1 MKTLIKLF
9 SSILF
14 FLSATHFL
22 FAQPTIEWEQN
33 YGGSGDDYARSIQ
46 QTLDGGYIVA
56 GESESNDGDVS
67 GNNGN
72 RDYWILKLDGN
83 GNIQW
88 EQNYGGSGFD
98 EPRSIQ
104 QTLDGGYIVAG
115 YSSSNDG
122 DVNGNNGNFDYWILK
137 LDATGNVQWEQNYG
151 GSGWDYVNSIQQTLD
166 GGYIVA
172 GNSFSNDGDVSGNN
186 GSFDYWILKLDE
198 TGNVQWEQSYG
209 GSDSEYAESIRQ
221 TLDGGYIVAGFSLSN
236 NGDVSGNNG
245 IYDYWILKLDG
256 TGNVQWEQNY
266 GGSGDD
272 RAFSIQ
278 QTLDGGYIVAGYSLS
293 NDGDVS
299 GNNGNNDY
307 WILKLD
313 GTGNVQWKQ
322 NYGGSGTDL
331 AQSIQ
336 QTLDGGYIVAGAST
350 SNNGDV
356 SGNNGIWDSWILKL
370 DGTGN
375 VQWEQ
380 SYGGSDSEYAQS
392 IQQTLDGGYIVAGY
406 SESND
411 GDVSG
416 NNGGYDFWIVKLSN
430 DCGCTDPTACNYNPI
445 ATCDD
450 GNCQENCETL
460 VYPGDLNHDGIVDN
474 QDVALSGLYLNNY
487 GIARAQE
494 HQNIDWYPHPSQD
507 WGFENNQNVD
517 LKHHDCNGDGLLDL
531 EDQQA
536 ITLNMDSIW
545 GIEESEDAPEQSDYL
560 VLLQPIDQVIDGY
573 LIMNVVLERR
583 ANADLEVQAGYF
595 TIDYS
600 EIEGNISFATLAFF
614 DENWLGERDVNVWYE
629 RIEFPQQKKID
640 VGFTKID
647 NLSSNGSG
655 VIAQLILNFDTNV
668 AKRGESSNVSYQFSI
683 SDVGIHNNNS
693 QFTLVEN
700 QQLNVIV
707 NPDICYSN
715 LVINKDSP
723 FQNLY
728 QSSGNITT
736 NGFVL
741 IGEDQ
746 QVEYKANRVTLNS
759 GFSIKV
765 GEDSRFKAGYG
776 NCD

>member
-1 MKTLIKLF
+1 MSFKTNKMKTLTKILILQLFIILFNKQTIKAQCHIDDWTALKALYESTNGDFWTTRTGWGTVLGDSPPPNCDLEILYGITLDAEGRVFCIDLDDETNGGCGYSGNGADGNNLSGFIPIEIEKLVQLTKLF
-9 SSILF
+9 
-14 FLSATHFL
+14 LSNNNL
-22 FAQPTIEWEQN
+22 
-33 YGGSGDDYARSIQ
+33 
-46 QTLDGGYIVA
+46 
-56 GESESNDGDVS
+56 S
-67 GNNGN
+67 GNIPTEIGN
-72 RDYWILKLDGN
+72 LSLLENLYLRDNEFISGFIPAEIGNLSNLIHLSLGYNQLSGNIPVELSNLSNLLSLGLAGNQLTGSIPPQLENLSELTHLYLENNEQLN
-83 GNIQW
+83 GNIPP
-88 EQNYGGSGFD
+88 ELGNLNKL
-98 EPRSIQ
+98 E
-104 QTLDGGYIVAG
+104 TLRLW
-115 YSSSNDG
+115 NNQF
-122 DVNGNNGNFDYWILK
+122 NGNIPPELGNLSSLKRLYLWNNHLSGEIPAELGNLNNLEVLQLEYNNLNGSIPPELGNLSSLAVLRIDSNKINGNIPSELSNLNLGFFNCQNNMLEGCFYPTLTN
-137 LDATGNVQWEQNYG
+137 LCSTFTDAGH
-151 GSGWDYVNSIQQTLD
+151 
-166 GGYIVA
+166 YIDN
-172 GNSFSNDGDVSGNN
+172 GNSFDALWDD
-186 GSFDYWILKLDE
+186 FCA
-198 TGNVQWEQSYG
+198 TG
-209 GSDSEYAESIRQ
+209 
-221 TLDGGYIVAGFSLSN
+221 
-236 NGDVSGNNG
+236 
-245 IYDYWILKLDG
+245 
-256 TGNVQWEQNY
+256 
-266 GGSGDD
+266 
-272 RAFSIQ
+272 
-278 QTLDGGYIVAGYSLS
+278 
-293 NDGDVS
+293 
-299 GNNGNNDY
+299 
-307 WILKLD
+307 
-313 GTGNVQWKQ
+313 
-322 NYGGSGTDL
+322 
-331 AQSIQ
+331 
-336 QTLDGGYIVAGAST
+336 AGAC
-350 SNNGDV
+350 DPV
-356 SGNNGIWDSWILKL
+356 
-370 DGTGN
+370 
-375 VQWEQ
+375 
-380 SYGGSDSEYAQS
+380 
-392 IQQTLDGGYIVAGY
+392 
-406 SESND
+406 
-411 GDVSG
+411 
-416 NNGGYDFWIVKLSN
+416 
-430 DCGCTDPTACNYNPI
+430 CGCTDPTACNYNPI